1 MGALDE
7 RAERIIERGKNHPE
21 PRFESV
27 TGTAGRIFSARL
39 KQGTDLIGGLKEF
52 TLFHNILAGA
62 VVVAFGS
69 LSAAEVTWKEGSKP
83 DPDKKNER
91 LKLTGPLS
99 FLASQGKLG
108 IGENGEAYVHLHGI
122 LSDLD
127 GKTWGGHFHEG
138 NNSVFS
144 TFELVIMEIRG
155 VRHTKVWD
163 DESEV
168 ELLKTVKQS

>member
-7 RAERIIERGKNHPE
+7 RAERIIEHGKNHPE

-39 KQGTDLIGGLKEF
+39 KPGTDLIGGLKEF
-52 TLFHNILAGA
+52 TLSNNILAGA
-62 VVVAFGS
+62 VVTAFGS
-69 LSAAEVTWKEGSKP
+69 LSTAEVTWTEGSKP
-83 DPDKKNER
+83 DPDRKNER
-91 LKLTGPLS
+91 LELTGPLA

-122 LSDLD
+122 LSDPD

-138 NNSVFS
+138 NNPVFS

-168 ELLKTVKQS
+168 ALLKAVKQ